1 MEVARDLPLYQHTF
15 AVVDVE
21 TTGLSARMGD
31 RICEL
36 AVVIARGGQIVGQL
50 QTLINPQKP
59 ISRGAAAVN
68 GISDGMVR
76 GSPTFRS
83 VAKDLIASL
92 DGAVL
97 VAHNA
102 NFDLSFLSSELKAV
116 GFAPPDNP
124 VVDTLALARRCY
136 SFPSN
141 KLGDVARSLGIQTRG
156 LHRALADATITWHV
170 LKRFM
175 WDLQSQGITTLTELI
190 ALQGALT
197 PMAGWHL
204 TPPLMEWEGGGEFCP
219 IQGLPPDIEQA
230 VRTQTSLRIKY
241 KGSDGQWSERVV
253 QPRKITLREQATYLV
268 AYCQLRNEER
278 TFRLDRIRVL
288 RIEEVAG

>member
-1 MEVARDLPLYQHTF
+1 MEVERDAPLYEQTF

-36 AVVIARGGQIVGQL
+36 AVVVARGGQIVDQL
-50 QTLINPQKP
+50 QTLVNPQKP

-68 GISDGMVR
+68 GITDGMV
-76 GSPTFRS
+76 SKAPIFRS
-83 VAKDLIASL
+83 VAKDLIETL
-92 DGAVL
+92 DGAIL

-102 NFDLSFLSSELKAV
+102 NFDMAFLSSELRAV
-116 GFAPPDNP
+116 GYDPPSNP

-141 KLGDVARSLGIQTRG
+141 KLGDVAHSLGIKTHG
-156 LHRALADATITWHV
+156 LHRALADATVTWLV
-170 LKRFM
+170 LKRFL
-175 WDLQSQGITTLTELI
+175 WDLQAQGVSTLTQLI
-190 ALQGALT
+190 KLQGSLT
-197 PMAGWHL
+197 PLAGWHM
-204 TPPLMEWEGGGEFCP
+204 TPPLLEWDGGEFCP

-230 VRTQTSLRIKY
+230 VRTQSALLIRYI
-241 KGSDGQWSERVV
+241 GSDGKQSERVV

-268 AYCQLRNEER
+268 AYCHLKQEER
-278 TFRLDRIRVL
+278 TFRLDRIKVL
-288 RIEEVAG
+288 SVGVG